1 MNMFLEDPLS
11 EKNSKTLNNYIKLMV
26 DVQIENNVEKRLR
39 NRQECNDI
47 MERIKKYRILAKFS
61 ILNKRSISLGK
72 REIKKWKILFIRKKY
87 KCISDGFNL
96 SKN

>member
-47 MERIKKYRILAKFS
+47 MERIKKE
-61 ILNKRSISLGK
+61 ISNPGK
-72 REIKKWKILFIRKKY
+72 V
-87 KCISDGFNL
+87 
-96 SKN
+96 